1 MNRKTFLYYL
11 SILILSMIS
20 PAIYAQDKFSK
31 HELSINLFRNP
42 SIGLEYR
49 YRSISMHGGYYLTK
63 FESGK
68 TWKFIKTGISY
79 WLLPI
84 GKKSNPSSF
93 YMQLSYLRGLNR
105 DYKGMN
111 AFSADIGF
119 RAMLWK
125 GLQARLGVIAI
136 ATDGKQIKV
145 NPTPSIN
152 YSFFFD

>member
-1 MNRKTFLYYL
+1 MNRKTFL
-11 SILILSMIS
+11 S
-20 PAIYAQDKFSK
+20 PAAYAQDKFSK
-31 HELSINLFRNP
+31 HELSINIFRNP

-49 YRSISMHGGYYLTK
+49 YRSISIHGGYYLTN
-63 FESGK
+63 FESGT
-68 TWKFIKTGISY
+68 TWRFIKAGLSY
-79 WLLPI
+79 WFLPI

-93 YMQLSYLRGLNR
+93 YAQLSYLRGLNL

-119 RAMLWK
+119 SAMIWK

-136 ATDGKQIKV
+136 ATDGKPIKL

-152 YSFFFD
+152 YSFFFDQKEKK